1 MTPVEITANLIDA
14 NTALRISNRHMRIE
28 RDNAVPRLQ
37 VSKLQRLV
45 DRLQRQLSAIPKVQA
60 DGIFK

>member
-14 NTALRISNRHMRIE
+14 NTALRISNRHMRID
-28 RDNAVPRLQ
+28 RDNAVLRLQ